1 MLVPMARMELIGPKN
16 IFLDV
21 LTALHEAGTLHIEDL
36 TKKIDAG
43 ELPLEH
49 MEVVENQAVEQER
62 MEELLIRLR
71 SIIKA
76 LHLPPGEADEVERQ
90 KHYLQLWQ
98 MDAKELAAEVTNV
111 IDQVEDR
118 TSSLAQAQ
126 FSMEAEMGLLARYE
140 PILEKIQPLAKQ
152 IVTTGAYD
160 SVALLVERRYKGALD
175 GLKKELDSIT
185 SNQCEIVSTDV
196 DEDTTAVI
204 IVFGKKYSEPVHK
217 FLAMENVNQVR
228 LPSEFQ
234 DMPFDVAYDQ
244 LRQRREELPLQMEQV
259 KAELE
264 SMSSTWYTKLTTVR
278 DVLVDKIDEGS
289 AIPKFGATEYA
300 FVITGWLP
308 VSGVKEFRH
317 FVADKFGPDVIVN
330 QLEID
335 QKDFEETP
343 VAMQNPKWVQPS
355 EWVMSYL
362 MGGRPMYGTLDPSI
376 IWAFSYPLIFGMIV
390 GDVGYGAVMLAIILW
405 MRFKMPEKQGVQIA
419 TGLLGPAATSA
430 IIFGVLYGEFFGA
443 IPWEQG
449 WVSTANPWLT
459 IGGNFTIPFHR
470 EFYVVE
476 LMILALGLGIIQ
488 MITGLAMGI
497 INASRMRHM
506 GHARMKSGL
515 LSLMVGVVIL
525 IIGLTIAK
533 NTVAAPVFTA
543 VAALAMGGGFLAALW
558 FGKASGFVETLEL
571 MSHTA
576 SYLRVMAVG
585 LSDAIFATAINQ
597 MGAAMPKGV
606 GIAVAIFFHALHLVL
621 AVFTPTV
628 HALRLNFYEFG
639 QKYYEASKAEYKPF
653 QKTGGE
659 KSA

>member
-1 MLVPMARMELIGPKN
+1 MARMELIGPKN

-76 LHLPPGEADEVERQ
+76 LHLPPGETDEIARQ
-90 KHYLQLWQ
+90 KHYLELWQ
-98 MDAKELAAEVTNV
+98 LDVKELAAEVTNV

-140 PILEKIQPLAKQ
+140 PILQKIQPLAKQ

-175 GLKKELDSIT
+175 GLKKELDSLT
-185 SNQCEIVSTDV
+185 ANQCEIVSTDV

-204 IVFGKKYSEPVHK
+204 IVFGKKYSEAVHK

-259 KAELE
+259 KSELE
-264 SMSSTWYTKLTTVR
+264 SMSNTWYAKLATVR

-308 VSGVKEFRH
+308 VNEIKEFERY
-317 FVADKFGPDVIVN
+317 VADKFGPDVIVN

-335 QKDFEETP
+335 ECEFCDVP
-343 VAMQNPKWVQPS
+343 VAMKNPKWVQPS
-355 EWVMSYL
+355 QMAMKYL
-362 MGGRPMYGTLDPSI
+362 MGGSPQYGTIDPSI
-376 IWAFSYPLIFGMIV
+376 VWAFSYPLIFGMIV

-405 MRFKMPEKQGVQIA
+405 LRFKHKDSEAIQIG
-419 TGLLGPAATSA
+419 TGLLGPAATAA
-430 IIFGVLYGEFFGA
+430 ILFGIFYGEFFGNLPWKYGWFGLPDPWISVVGFGVPYNREHVV
-443 IPWEQG
+443 IP
-449 WVSTANPWLT
+449 
-459 IGGNFTIPFHR
+459 
-470 EFYVVE
+470 
-476 LMILALGLGIIQ
+476 LMIMALGLGIVQ
-488 MITGLAMGI
+488 MITGLVMGT
-497 INASRMRHM
+497 INASRSKHM
-506 GHARMKSGL
+506 KHAWMKGGL
-515 LSLMVGVVIL
+515 TGLMVGVVIL
-525 IIGLTIAK
+525 I
-533 NTVAAPVFTA
+533 VAMIP
-543 VAALAMGGGFLAALW
+543 ALAGLKGVGMAIAGVLMGGGFLVAMRY
-558 FGKASGFVETLEL
+558 GGMMGFVETLEL
-571 MSHTA
+571 FSHTA
-576 SYLRVMAVG
+576 SYLRIMAVG
-585 LSDAIFATAINQ
+585 LSDAIFATAINS
-597 MGAAMPKGV
+597 MAEAMPVGV
-606 GIAVAIFFHALHLVL
+606 GIIVALFFHALHLVL
-621 AVFTPTV
+621 ALFTPTI
-628 HALRLNFYEFG
+628 HAMRLNFYEFG
-639 QKYYEASKAEYKPF
+639 QKYYEKGNAEYKPF
-653 QKTGGE
+653 HKTGGE
-659 KSA
+659 ESA

>member
-49 MEVVENQAVEQER
+49 MEVVENQVAEQER

-76 LHLPPGEADEVERQ
+76 LHLPPGEVDEVARQ
-90 KHYLQLWQ
+90 KHYLELWQ
-98 MDAKELAAEVTNV
+98 MDSKELASEVTSV

-126 FSMEAEMGLLARYE
+126 FAMEAEMGLLARYE

-185 SNQCEIVSTDV
+185 NNQCEIVSTDV

-204 IVFGKKYSEPVHK
+204 IVFGKKYSEAVHK

-244 LRQRREELPLQMEQV
+244 LRERRKELPTQMEKV
-259 KAELE
+259 RSELGA
-264 SMSSTWYTKLTTVR
+264 MSSQWYTKLTTVR
-278 DVLVDKIDEGS
+278 DVLVDKIDEGA
-289 AIPKFGATEYA
+289 AIPKFGQTEYA

-308 VSGVKEFRH
+308 VDQIKEFRKYIS
-317 FVADKFGPDVIVN
+317 DRFGPDVIVN

-335 QKDFEETP
+335 ECEYCDVP
-343 VAMQNPKWVQPS
+343 VAMKNPKWVQPS
-355 EWVMSYL
+355 EWAMKFL
-362 MGGRPMYGTLDPSI
+362 MGASPQYGTIDPSI
-376 IWAFSYPLIFGMIV
+376 VWAISYPLIFGMIV
-390 GDVGYGAVMLAIILW
+390 GDVGYGAVMLAIVLW
-405 MRFKMPEKQGVQIA
+405 LRFKYKDKEMIQIG
-419 TGLLGPAATSA
+419 TGLLGPAATST
-430 IIFGVLYGEFFGA
+430 ILFGIFYGEFFGA

-449 WVSTANPWLT
+449 WFGLPDPWFKLV
-459 IGGNFTIPFHR
+459 GFGVPYNR
-470 EFYVVE
+470 EHDVMT
-476 LMILALGLGIIQ
+476 LMVLALGLGIIQ
-488 MITGLAMGI
+488 MIIGLVMGTINSSRSKHMKHAWMKGGLTG
-497 INASRMRHM
+497 
-506 GHARMKSGL
+506 
-515 LSLMVGVVIL
+515 LMVGVVIL
-525 IIGLTIAK
+525 I
-533 NTVAAPVFTA
+533 VAMIP
-543 VAALAMGGGFLAALW
+543 ALAGLKGVGMAIAGILMGGGFLVAMRY
-558 FGKASGFVETLEL
+558 GGMMGFVETLEL

-576 SYLRVMAVG
+576 SYLRIMAVG
-585 LSDAIFATAINQ
+585 LSDAIFATAINS
-597 MGAAMPKGV
+597 MADAMPPGV
-606 GIAVAIFFHALHLVL
+606 GIVVALFFHALHLIL
-621 AVFTPTV
+621 ALFTPTI
-628 HALRLNFYEFG
+628 HAMRLNFYEFG
-639 QKYYEASKAEYKPF
+639 QKYYEKSNAEYQPF
-653 QKTGGE
+653 HKTGGE

>member
-49 MEVVENQAVEQER
+49 MEIVENQAVEQER
-62 MEELLIRLR
+62 MGELLIRLR

-76 LHLPPGEADEVERQ
+76 LHLPPGETDEIARQ
-90 KHYLQLWQ
+90 KHYLELWQ
-98 MDAKELAAEVTNV
+98 LDVKELAAEVTSV

-140 PILEKIQPLAKQ
+140 PILHKIQPLAKQ

-204 IVFGKKYSEPVHK
+204 IVFGKKYSEAVHK

-259 KAELE
+259 KSELE
-264 SMSSTWYTKLTTVR
+264 SMSNTWYAKLATVR

-308 VSGVKEFRH
+308 VNEIKDFERY
-317 FVADKFGPDVIVN
+317 VADKFGPDVIVN

-335 QKDFEETP
+335 ECEFCDVP
-343 VAMQNPKWVQPS
+343 VAMKNPKWVQPS
-355 EWVMSYL
+355 QMAMKYL
-362 MGGRPMYGTLDPSI
+362 MGGSPQYGTIDPSI
-376 IWAFSYPLIFGMIV
+376 VWAFSYPLIFGMIV
-390 GDVGYGAVMLAIILW
+390 GDVGYGAVMLA
-405 MRFKMPEKQGVQIA
+405 
-419 TGLLGPAATSA
+419 
-430 IIFGVLYGEFFGA
+430 
-443 IPWEQG
+443 
-449 WVSTANPWLT
+449 
-459 IGGNFTIPFHR
+459 
-470 EFYVVE
+470 
-476 LMILALGLGIIQ
+476 
-488 MITGLAMGI
+488 
-497 INASRMRHM
+497 
-506 GHARMKSGL
+506 
-515 LSLMVGVVIL
+515 
-525 IIGLTIAK
+525 
-533 NTVAAPVFTA
+533 
-543 VAALAMGGGFLAALW
+543 
-558 FGKASGFVETLEL
+558 
-571 MSHTA
+571 
-576 SYLRVMAVG
+576 
-585 LSDAIFATAINQ
+585 
-597 MGAAMPKGV
+597 
-606 GIAVAIFFHALHLVL
+606 
-621 AVFTPTV
+621 
-628 HALRLNFYEFG
+628 
-639 QKYYEASKAEYKPF
+639 
-653 QKTGGE
+653 
-659 KSA
+659 

>member
-1 MLVPMARMELIGPKN
+1 MARVELIGPKN

-49 MEVVENQAVEQER
+49 MEVVENQAAEQER

-76 LHLPPGEADEVERQ
+76 LHLPPGEVDEVARQ
-90 KHYLQLWQ
+90 KHYLELWQ
-98 MDAKELAAEVTNV
+98 MDSQELAAEVTKV

-118 TSSLAQAQ
+118 TSSLSQAQ
-126 FSMEAEMGLLARYE
+126 FAMEAEMGLLARYE

-185 SNQCEIVSTDV
+185 NNQCEIVSTDV

-204 IVFGKKYSEPVHK
+204 IVFGKKYSEAVHK

-234 DMPFDVAYDQ
+234 DMPFDVAYEQ
-244 LRQRREELPLQMEQV
+244 LRQRREELPVQMEKV

-264 SMSSTWYTKLTTVR
+264 SMSREWYTKLTTIR
-278 DVLVDKIDEGS
+278 DVLVDKIDEAA

-308 VSGVKEFRH
+308 VDDVKEFRK
-317 FVADKFGPDVIVN
+317 FISDKFGPGVIVN

-335 QKDFEETP
+335 EREFADVP
-343 VAMQNPKWVQPS
+343 VAMKNPKWIQPS
-355 EWVMSYL
+355 ELAMKYL
-362 MGGRPMYGTLDPSI
+362 MGAPPEYGTIDPSI
-376 IWAFSYPLIFGMIV
+376 VWAISYPLIFGMIV
-390 GDVGYGAVMLAIILW
+390 GDAGYGAVMLAIVLW
-405 MRFKMPEKQGVQIA
+405 LRFKFKDKEMIQIG

-430 IIFGVLYGEFFGA
+430 ILFGIFYGEFFGA
-443 IPWEQG
+443 IPWEEG
-449 WVSTANPWLT
+449 WLGLPDPWFSLAGFGIPYNREEDVLT
-459 IGGNFTIPFHR
+459 
-470 EFYVVE
+470 
-476 LMILALGLGIIQ
+476 LMVLALGLGVIQ
-488 MITGLAMGI
+488 MIIGLVMGT
-497 INASRMRHM
+497 INASRTKQMK
-506 GHARMKSGL
+506 HAWMKGGL
-515 LSLMVGVVIL
+515 TGLMIGIVIL
-525 IIGLTIAK
+525 V
-533 NTVAAPVFTA
+533 VAMIP
-543 VAALAMGGGFLAALW
+543 ALAGLQGVGLAIAGILIGGGFLVAMRY
-558 FGKASGFVETLEL
+558 GGMMGFVETLEL
-571 MSHTA
+571 LSHTA
-576 SYLRVMAVG
+576 SYLRIMAVG
-585 LSDAIFATAINQ
+585 LSDAIFATAINT
-597 MGAAMPKGV
+597 MAGAMPKGV
-606 GIAVAIFFHALHLVL
+606 GIIAALFFHALHLIL
-621 AVFTPTV
+621 ALFTPTI
-628 HALRLNFYEFG
+628 HAMRLNFYEFG
-639 QKYYEASKAEYKPF
+639 QKYYEKSNAEYKPF
-653 QKTGGE
+653 HKVGGE

>member
-1 MLVPMARMELIGPKN
+1 MLVPMARLELIGPKN

-49 MEVVENQAVEQER
+49 MEVVENQAIEQER
-62 MEELLIRLR
+62 LEELLIRLR

-76 LHLPPGEADEVERQ
+76 LHLPPGEVDEVERQ
-90 KHYLQLWQ
+90 KHYLELWQ

-111 IDQVEDR
+111 IEQVEDR

-126 FSMEAEMGLLARYE
+126 FSMEAEMALLARYE

-204 IVFGKKYSEPVHK
+204 IVFGKKYSEAVHK

-244 LRQRREELPLQMEQV
+244 LRRRRDELPIQMEQV

-264 SMSSTWYTKLTTVR
+264 SMSTTWYTKLATVR

-308 VSGVKEFRH
+308 VDGVKDFRKYIS
-317 FVADKFGPDVIVN
+317 DKFGLDVIVN

-335 QKDFEETP
+335 EKDFEETP
-343 VAMQNPKWVQPS
+343 VAMRNPKWVQPS

-376 IWAFSYPLIFGMIV
+376 VWAFSYPLIFGMIV
-390 GDVGYGAVMLAIILW
+390 GDAGYGLVMLAIIIWL
-405 MRFKMPEKQGVQIA
+405 RFKYKDSVGIQLG

-430 IIFGVLYGEFFGA
+430 TLFGILYAEFFGN

-449 WVSTANPWLT
+449 WVSLDNPW
-459 IGGNFTIPFHR
+459 INMGSFSIPFYR
-470 EFYVVE
+470 EHYVTE
-476 LMILALGLGIIQ
+476 LMMIALGIGVLQ
-488 MITGLAMGI
+488 MLTGLIMGV
-497 INASRMRHM
+497 INARRMKHRK
-506 GHARMKSGL
+506 HAMIKSGL
-515 LSLMVGVVIL
+515 AGMLVGLMLLVLAMVIGGSSL
-525 IIGLTIAK
+525 
-533 NTVAAPVFTA
+533 AAPMKA
-543 VAALAMGGGFLAALW
+543 VAAIAMGGGFLVAMW
-558 FGKASGFVETLEL
+558 FGGMSGFVETIEL
-571 MSHTA
+571 VGTTA
-576 SYLRVMAVG
+576 SYLRIMAVG
-585 LSDAIFATAINQ
+585 LSDAIFATAINS
-597 MGAAMPKGV
+597 MSDAMPKGV
-606 GIAVAIFFHALHLVL
+606 NIAVAILFHAIHLVL
-621 AVFTPTV
+621 ALFTPTI

-639 QKYYEASKAEYKPF
+639 QKYYETSKSEYKPF